1 MGFLTDFS
9 PDAVASFSGRLDED
23 TEDPEE
29 RRSMCSCFKAP
40 LNAQLHGGELEWA
53 GSGSWRPG
61 GVCVDWLS
69 SNMAWTCDTRERG
82 ENTWDLVTC
91 RERTPRQKCEEF
103 FL

>member
-1 MGFLTDFS
+1 MHCLLFGLELELDKIHLSPRRPSMPSCMGVS
-9 PDAVASFSGRLDED
+9 WSGRG
-23 TEDPEE
+23 
-29 RRSMCSCFKAP
+29 RGRGYQVSCDWSVSHI
-40 LNAQLHGGELEWA
+40 LISDW
-53 GSGSWRPG
+53 PG
-61 GVCVDWLS
+61 GACVDWLS

>member
-1 MGFLTDFS
+1 M
-9 PDAVASFSGRLDED
+9 
-23 TEDPEE
+23 
-29 RRSMCSCFKAP
+29 
-40 LNAQLHGGELEWA
+40 
-53 GSGSWRPG
+53 
-61 GVCVDWLS
+61 DWLS

>member
-1 MGFLTDFS
+1 MYFLS
-9 PDAVASFSGRLDED
+9 Q
-23 TEDPEE
+23 
-29 RRSMCSCFKAP
+29 AP
-40 LNAQLHGGELEWA
+40 LNAQLQGGELQWTGTGTWA
-53 GSGSWRPG
+53 PAS
-61 GVCVDWLS
+61 VCVDWLS